1 MWWWADVKHDS
12 AVPWIP
18 AALPWC
24 VWGERVVAQLQNA
37 LHTHAR
43 ARPGIC
49 LHAPSNNPA
58 LVRRIHLAKMLDANR
73 RDYDAFLVVHGTDT
87 MAYTSSAMSLM
98 LTGFRKPIVFTGSQ
112 LPLAMPRSDA
122 RQNLIDSLT
131 CATSSFNPPHV
142 SLQARGW
149 RVGMEEGGG

>member
-1 MWWWADVKHDS
+1 M
-12 AVPWIP
+12 
-18 AALPWC
+18 
-24 VWGERVVAQLQNA
+24 
-37 LHTHAR
+37 
-43 ARPGIC
+43 
-49 LHAPSNNPA
+49 
-58 LVRRIHLAKMLDANR
+58 RRIQLAKVLDANR

-131 CATSSFNPPHV
+131 CATASFNPPHV
-142 SLQARGW
+142 NLQACGCA
-149 RVGMEEGGG
+149 